1 MEKRRRTYRSK
12 RDWERF
18 VQLIVS
24 ITVLFILVKHTNVKL
39 LVSTWR
45 EVRFSY
51 LILATLIVPFS
62 ILPRVYRWSS
72 IINREKKSVSLAD
85 LYLLTLAG
93 ISLNFLLPANLG
105 DIARSYYGHK
115 KTGLGEEMLT
125 SSLVDK
131 LIALFSIFSLGATAS
146 FLYGLYSYTYL
157 SLALAVVFAVV
168 PFCPNLLPWGLI
180 EKVSLLFA
188 DKVNARQLRE
198 QLTLSNK
205 VKITTVVWSIMG
217 WGVTFLIFYIIC
229 RAFSTDVKFT
239 YVFAIAPMII
249 LARLCPLTLS
259 GLGTQEAMVVYL
271 FRSIG
276 VDGTNSFLVSITFS
290 FIVSVIPAFIGL
302 FVIANIH
309 HSGDG

>member
-1 MEKRRRTYRSK
+1 M
-12 RDWERF
+12 
-18 VQLIVS
+18 
-24 ITVLFILVKHTNVKL
+24 LFILVKHTNVKL

-51 LILATLIVPFS
+51 LILATLIVPVS
-62 ILPRVYRWSS
+62 ILPRVYRWGL
-72 IINREKKSVSLAD
+72 IINREKSSVSLAD
-85 LYLLTLAG
+85 LYLFTLAG

-125 SSLVDK
+125 SSLADK

-146 FLYGLYSYTYL
+146 FLYGLHSYTYL
-157 SLALAVVFAVV
+157 SLVLAVICAVV

-180 EKVSLLFA
+180 EKVARRFA
-188 DKVNARQLRE
+188 GETKARQLRE
-198 QLTLSNK
+198 QFTLSNK
-205 VKITTVVWSIMG
+205 VKIMAILWSIIG
-217 WGVTFLIFYIIC
+217 WSVTFLIFYIIC
-229 RAFSTDVKFT
+229 RAFSTNVKFT

-259 GLGTQEAMVVYL
+259 GLGTQEAMVMYL

-276 VDGTNSFLVSITFS
+276 VDRTNSLLISMTFS
-290 FIVSVIPAFIGL
+290 FIVSVIPAFVGL

>member
-1 MEKRRRTYRSK
+1 MEREERASRSK

-18 VQLIVS
+18 VQLIIS

-39 LVSTWR
+39 LVLTWR

-51 LILATLIVPFS
+51 LILAGLIVPFS
-62 ILPRVYRWSS
+62 ILPRVYRWGS
-72 IINREKKSVSLAD
+72 IINRENKSVSLKD

-105 DIARSYYGHK
+105 DIARSYYGYK

-131 LIALFSIFSLGATAS
+131 LIALFSIFSIGAIAS
-146 FLYGLYSYTYL
+146 FLYGLNPYTYL
-157 SLALAVVFAVV
+157 SLILAVIFAVV
-168 PFCPNLLPWGLI
+168 PFFPNLLPWGLI
-180 EKVSLLFA
+180 EKASLLFA
-188 DKVNARQLRE
+188 DETNARQLRE
-198 QLTLSNK
+198 QFTLSNK
-205 VKITTVVWSIMG
+205 VKIMAIVWSVIG
-217 WGVTFLIFYIIC
+217 WSITFLIFYIIC
-229 RAFSTDVKFT
+229 LAFSASMKFT

-259 GLGTQEAMVVYL
+259 GLGTQEAMVMYL

-276 VDGTNSFLVSITFS
+276 VDGTNSLLISMTFT
-290 FIVSVIPAFIGL
+290 FIVSIIPAFIGL

>member
-1 MEKRRRTYRSK
+1 MEREGRTSRSK
-12 RDWERF
+12 RDWGRL
-18 VQLIVS
+18 VQLVIS
-24 ITVLFILVKHTNVKL
+24 ITVLFILAKRTNVKL
-39 LVSTWR
+39 LILTWR

-51 LILATLIVPFS
+51 LILASLIVPFS
-62 ILPRVYRWSS
+62 ILPRVYRWGS

-131 LIALFSIFSLGATAS
+131 LIALFSIFSIGAIAS
-146 FLYGLYSYTYL
+146 FLYGLDSYTYL
-157 SLALAVVFAVV
+157 SLVLAVIFAVV
-168 PFCPNLLPWGLI
+168 PFFPNLLPWGLI
-180 EKVSLLFA
+180 EKAFLLFA
-188 DKVNARQLRE
+188 DETDTRQWRE
-198 QLTLSNK
+198 QFTLSNK
-205 VKITTVVWSIMG
+205 VKIMAIVWSIMG
-217 WGVTFLIFYIIC
+217 WSITFLIFYIIC
-229 RAFSTDVKFT
+229 LAFSVGVKFT
-239 YVFAIAPMII
+239 YVFATAPMII

-259 GLGTQEAMVVYL
+259 GLGTQEAMVMYL

-276 VDGTNSFLVSITFS
+276 VDGTNSLLISMTFS

-302 FVIANIH
+302 FVIANIR